1 MTTKHK
7 LIYETLIEGQL
18 PGYTKI
24 PDAED
29 LNIER
34 LVEKRIAQAG
44 NLQWVG
50 NLNLPYDFDD
60 YTDAKTTTLNN
71 SDKKSPYRY
80 FAYIEGT
87 ECKVGGLRVVAVIP
101 ALNKIDYFF
110 IPLIAVRELER
121 QAGKGK
127 TRFKKRI
134 SIGYSIK
141 SGLYCK
147 KLRPYKCDS
156 FEEMCLKSEVFT
168 AEPLM
173 KFTKT
178 LKNNTQSLDNKGL
191 RTRHK
196 IVQI

>member
-7 LIYETLIEGQL
+7 LIYETLIEGEL

-156 FEEMCLKSEVFT
+156 FEEMCLKSEVST

-173 KFTKT
+173 EFTKKT
-178 LKNNTQSLDNKGL
+178 NSKTEVVGTKAL
-191 RTRHK
+191 
-196 IVQI
+196 VM